1 MALSKSLEHILVEA
15 KKSDEYWMD
24 SAKLDF
30 AITIE
35 ARRRVINKSY
45 ADLARAMNTSN
56 AYISKVFRGD
66 ANLTIE
72 SMAKL
77 ARAVGCSINIDLLP
91 ISAKKTRHHTKSTA
105 KEHLLP
111 PETKE
116 YKKEFSTIPPCA
128 NDSDYAYYDAY
139 AA

>member
-1 MALSKSLEHILVEA
+1 MALSKSLERRLDEA

-30 AITIE
+30 AIAIE

-45 ADLARAMNTSN
+45 ADLARAINTSN

-72 SMAKL
+72 SMVKL
-77 ARAVGCSINIDLLP
+77 ARAVGCNINIDLLP
-91 ISAKKTRHHTKSTA
+91 ISAKKTPQHTKTPEKGYS
-105 KEHLLP
+105 LI

-116 YKKEFSTIPPCA
+116 YKKEFPAIPPCA
-128 NDSDYAYYDAY
+128 NDPDYAY

>member
-1 MALSKSLEHILVEA
+1 MALSKSLRSILDEA

-30 AITIE
+30 AIAIE
-35 ARRRVINKSY
+35 ARRREINKSY

-72 SMAKL
+72 SMVKL
-77 ARAVGCSINIDLLP
+77 ARAVGCNINVDLLP
-91 ISAKKTRHHTKSTA
+91 IAAKKAPDHTKIS
-105 KEHLLP
+105 E
-111 PETKE
+111 KE
-116 YKKEFSTIPPCA
+116 YKTLLPIPPCA
-128 NDSDYAYYDAY
+128 NDSDYAY

>member
-1 MALSKSLEHILVEA
+1 MALSKSLKSILDEA

-30 AITIE
+30 AIAIE
-35 ARRRVINKSY
+35 ARRGEISKSY

-72 SMAKL
+72 SMVKL
-77 ARAVGCSINIDLLP
+77 ARAVGCNINVDLLP
-91 ISAKKTRHHTKSTA
+91 ISAKTAPYRTKIA
-105 KEHLLP
+105 EKEYP
-111 PETKE
+111 PETVTKE
-116 YKKEFSTIPPCA
+116 YKMPILPCA
-128 NDSDYAYYDAY
+128 NDSDYAY

>member
-1 MALSKSLEHILVEA
+1 MALSKSLRSILDEA

-30 AITIE
+30 AIAIE
-35 ARRRVINKSY
+35 ARRREVNKSY

-72 SMAKL
+72 SMVKL
-77 ARAVGCSINIDLLP
+77 ARAVGCNINVDLLP
-91 ISAKKTRHHTKSTA
+91 ISAKKAPYHTRIS
-105 KEHLLP
+105 E
-111 PETKE
+111 KE
-116 YKKEFSTIPPCA
+116 YKTLLPIPPCA
-128 NDSDYAYYDAY
+128 NDSDYAY

>member
-1 MALSKSLEHILVEA
+1 MALCKSLEHRLNEA
-15 KKSDEYWMD
+15 RKSDEYWMD

-30 AITIE
+30 AIAIE
-35 ARRRVINKSY
+35 GRRRVLNKSY

-72 SMAKL
+72 SMVKL
-77 ARAVGCSINIDLLP
+77 ARAVGCNINVDLLP
-91 ISAKKTRHHTKSTA
+91 ISAKKALYRTKIPE
-105 KEHLLP
+105 KEYSL
-111 PETKE
+111 ETVTKE
-116 YKKEFSTIPPCA
+116 FKKEPTTILPCA
-128 NDSDYAYYDAY
+128 NDSDYAY